1 MDLRLPSVSEAYQG
15 WESLI
20 PGPKLLIIEQENF
33 TLVLDSIPEHLLA
46 LTSYMNFSILKVKN
60 TTLNIGELLTPSG
73 LAYFHQN
80 GVSTYSP

>member
-1 MDLRLPSVSEAYQG
+1 MFTLLIHKRREGGNMDLRLP
-15 WESLI
+15 
-20 PGPKLLIIEQENF
+20 PKLLIIEQENF

-46 LTSYMNFSILKVKN
+46 LTSYMNFSILKVKI